1 MTERVSRRAFVG
13 RAALALAAHNF
24 ALRPVWAL
32 TEPSSLAGPSSLAEP
47 SSPLVKRV
55 VRSPENTY
63 YTYPHSNGFLPNG
76 ACVLASPTSGPEN
89 PGLDYLSFDF
99 NNGNSWLIAHV
110 RDPRMYYAI
119 GRNGMMAVPRRNGM
133 YLIDTTR
140 KNDRPRS
147 LFDDADW
154 RVHADCDISAD
165 GSKILVTLTRNNAPD
180 RHRASV
186 IDVASGNIETMMET
200 DWLID
205 HAHFSPFDRTW
216 VVFAN
221 AQPNNYRRLW
231 VWNRKQAPQGRMLFK
246 QVQSDGKVFDIG
258 HERAMFNERTVLVIA
273 FGSHSSARPCG
284 LYAVGFDGEMRLVSE
299 SMRDLHCN
307 VSQDGLWAVVSLQG
321 THETLMQRISRD
333 WLTEGPGYG
342 FSDVMIVNLSTGAR
356 QFLYRATNATQ
367 GQPYE
372 VQPTISPDGKWVLLK
387 DAREKR
393 VLGIEI
399 DQPAL
404 AAFLKRTAA

>member
-1 MTERVSRRAFVG
+1 
-13 RAALALAAHNF
+13 
-24 ALRPVWAL
+24 
-32 TEPSSLAGPSSLAEP
+32 
-47 SSPLVKRV
+47 
-55 VRSPENTY
+55 
-63 YTYPHSNGFLPNG
+63 
-76 ACVLASPTSGPEN
+76 
-89 PGLDYLSFDF
+89 
-99 NNGNSWLIAHV
+99 
-110 RDPRMYYAI
+110 
-119 GRNGMMAVPRRNGM
+119 
-133 YLIDTTR
+133 
-140 KNDRPRS
+140 
-147 LFDDADW
+147 
-154 RVHADCDISAD
+154 
-165 GSKILVTLTRNNAPD
+165 
-180 RHRASV
+180 
-186 IDVASGNIETMMET
+186 MMET

-205 HAHFSPFDRTW
+205 HAHFSPFDRAW

-246 QVQSDGKVFDIG
+246 QVQSDGKVFNIG

-273 FGSHSSARPCG
+273 FGSNSTARPCG

-321 THETLMQRISRD
+321 THETLMQRISRN

-356 QFLYRATNATQ
+356 QFLYRATNAAQ

-399 DQPAL
+399 DQAAL